1 MQFVYYIHEVIY
13 VTSLSV
19 AEMTEKRD
27 CFRQGIFHHLC
38 VNIRIFSFQAAKYG
52 DAETG
57 QSIFSFVVNVIELAI
72 KDWHDTGKVDPRVNF
87 LLDEQKT
94 NTKKYLP
101 VVNIDKVLCS
111 YRTLHFAT

>member
-1 MQFVYYIHEVIY
+1 MLI
-13 VTSLSV
+13 
-19 AEMTEKRD
+19 
-27 CFRQGIFHHLC
+27 
-38 VNIRIFSFQAAKYG
+38 IRIFSFQAAKYG

-101 VVNIDKVLCS
+101 VVKIDKVLCS

>member
-1 MQFVYYIHEVIY
+1 MQLVYYIHEVVY
-13 VTSLSV
+13 VTSLSFRNDRK
-19 AEMTEKRD
+19 MGD
-27 CFRQGIFHHLC
+27 SFRQGIFHHLC

-57 QSIFSFVVNVIELAI
+57 QSIFSFVVNVIESAV